1 VILALDHFV
10 LGLLCRYRLGTAAV
24 EDEAPLSRPI
34 DNGQV
39 DQTVVEYA
47 GNRLGAAT
55 YRGLS
60 GRQYRFS
67 AFPSDSK
74 QYVLAEDLERFR
86 SLVDFRV
93 LDETRIDPEEEKL
106 RALVAEVLDQRGAMT
121 ATTEAVPA
129 DRDVV
134 PPRPAQRRGGR
145 PPGRGL
151 GAWLD
156 CVMTCG
162 RLGERYGSS
171 KEAYDAIQDYLEEH
185 TSADQYVPPRARLAS
200 MRSYARRKGERAGRC
215 VWYRHPE
222 PVPPELISA

>member
-1 VILALDHFV
+1 MEIEVS
-10 LGLLCRYRLGTAAV
+10 
-24 EDEAPLSRPI
+24 PPRPI

-39 DQTVVEYA
+39 AQAIVEYT
-47 GNRLGAAT
+47 GRRLGT
-55 YRGLS
+55 VGYRGLS
-60 GRQYRFS
+60 GRSYPFDASRWN
-67 AFPSDSK
+67 K
-74 QYVLAEDLERFR
+74 RQYVLDKDLECFR
-86 SLVDFRV
+86 GRLDFRV

-134 PPRPAQRRGGR
+134 PTRPAQRRGGR

-171 KEAYDAIQDYLEEH
+171 KEAYDAIQEYLEEH
-185 TSADQYVPPRARLAS
+185 TSVDQYVAPRARLAS

>member
-1 VILALDHFV
+1 M
-10 LGLLCRYRLGTAAV
+10 
-24 EDEAPLSRPI
+24 EDEAPAPRPI

-39 DQTVVEYA
+39 AQTVVEYT
-47 GNRLGAAT
+47 GSRLGTVA

-60 GRQYRFS
+60 GRSYPFDASRWN
-67 AFPSDSK
+67 K
-74 QYVLAEDLERFR
+74 RQYVLDKDLERFGGR
-86 SLVDFRV
+86 LDFRV
-93 LDETRIDPEEEKL
+93 LDEMRIDPEEEKL

-134 PPRPAQRRGGR
+134 PEPPRPAQRRGGR

-171 KEAYDAIQDYLEEH
+171 KEAYDAIQDYLEQH

-200 MRSYARRKGERAGRC
+200 MRSYARRKGERAGHC
-215 VWYRHPE
+215 IWHRHPE
-222 PVPPELISA
+222 PVPEELMSA